1 MKIKRFTGRT
11 MREALRA
18 VRAEQGPD
26 AVILGNNRT
35 TEGVEVVAAVDYD
48 EALLRQALQQPAAA
62 PPTPQPAPIGD
73 APPDPAFARIERH
86 LNDLQAVVNR
96 QMGAWTEFELR
107 RDPQRAEMLNT
118 LSDLDIEPELARELA
133 GEIPT
138 HGDPSRA
145 RCLPLGWLARRLP
158 VVEQRSLDA
167 IRVLALIGPTG
178 VGKTTTL
185 AKLAQ
190 RAVRQFG
197 PRNVV
202 LLSLDTYRIGA
213 QEQLST
219 YARLLGVP
227 LTIVQPEQDLR
238 AVLSTFAGCREIF
251 IDTAG
256 LPANSPRSA
265 AQLQQLHTA
274 GASTL
279 LTLPANARYEDLLA
293 YTRDAALAAPLGAVL
308 TKLDETRRF
317 GTALSAILRQ
327 RLPIAWITDGQ
338 RVPEDLHVAEASQ
351 LVIRAVQMSRR
362 SARPSTPETQ
372 AAAEAATR

>member
-26 AVILGNNRT
+26 AVILGNTRT
-35 TEGVEVVAAVDYD
+35 PDGVEVVAAVDYD
-48 EALLRQALQQPAAA
+48 AALLRQALQQPLAT
-62 PPTPQPAPIGD
+62 PPKPHPAPIGET
-73 APPDPAFARIERH
+73 PPDPAFARIERH
-86 LNDLQAVVNR
+86 LSDLQAIVNR

-107 RDPQRAEMLNT
+107 RDPQRAEMLDT
-118 LSDLDIEPELARELA
+118 LSDLDIEPALARELA
-133 GEIPT
+133 AEIPT
-138 HGDPSRA
+138 HSDPSRA

-158 VVEQRSLDA
+158 VVEAGTLDA
-167 IRVLALIGPTG
+167 LRTLALIGPTG

-197 PRNVV
+197 PRNVA
-202 LLSLDTYRIGA
+202 LLSLDTYRVGA

-227 LTIVQPEQDLR
+227 LTIVRPEQDLR
-238 AVLSTFAGCREIF
+238 AVLSTFAGCRQIF

-256 LPANSPRSA
+256 LPPNTSRGA
-265 AQLQQLHTA
+265 AQHRQLCGA
-274 GASTL
+274 GVATL

-293 YTRDAALAAPLGAVL
+293 YARDAQPAQASGTVL

-317 GTALSAILRQ
+317 GTALSAILRTG
-327 RLPIAWITDGQ
+327 LPVAWITDGQ
-338 RVPEDLHVAEASQ
+338 RVPEDLYAAEASR
-351 LVIRAVQMSRR
+351 LVIRAVQMSRHALTP
-362 SARPSTPETQ
+362 ARPQ